1 MKTNRNQRIWIPVII
16 LILTGLLL
24 IGGVSAS
31 EFAPW
36 SIQTVD
42 SAGTVGQYSSVALD
56 AAGNPAI
63 SYHDE
68 TDEDLKYASWNGSM
82 WVITTVDASK
92 KSIDHHSSWGW
103 GRGWAGSWGWGCD
116 AHYMKNY
123 HGTGSVGEYTSLA
136 FDSSGNPRISYYD
149 DSNKDLKYAAWDGT
163 QWVITTVDGTN
174 YKKDGQKGYNWDGDN
189 GRAQSSSINV
199 GKYSSLALDRN
210 GNPRISYYDE
220 THGILKY
227 ASWDGSKW
235 VISTVDA
242 PKSEGGS
249 RSNWGDWGWGGYQ
262 NHDNDNEYTKY
273 YHGTQKIGEYSSLAL
288 DSTGKPRIS
297 YHDEGNED
305 LKYATWDG
313 SQWVITTVD
322 GTNYKKAGQ
331 KGCNWDGDHGRDQYN
346 SIKVGD
352 YSSLA
357 LDSTG
362 SPRISYYDETNKD
375 LKYATWDGSRW
386 VITTVDSV
394 KNMGE
399 YSSLELNANG
409 DPRIS
414 YYDASNGNLKFAAWN
429 RTNSLWVTEIVDRSK
444 KVGTFTSLALNSQGM
459 PCISYYDQ
467 SNKDLKYTGWT
478 GHVQSQKVPTVTG
491 ITPGSG
497 VAGTSGLAINLTGT
511 NFVPGTT
518 PTVWLAKAGS
528 GNITAT
534 GVTVTSSTTIT
545 CTITLPAE
553 TASTGQWDVVVK
565 NADGQSGTKT
575 AAFTVVNSPSS
586 PIVNNITPGSGVS
599 GTSVLVNLTGTNFV
613 PGTIPTVWLAKTGS
627 SNISATSVIVIST
640 TQITGTFAL
649 PAGSASSEPLDVF
662 VRNTDGQS
670 GSKSAAFTVFDP
682 IPAPTVTAII
692 PGSGVTGTSGLIVNL
707 TGTNFVPGTPPT
719 VWLAKS
725 GESNITATSVTV
737 ISSTNLTCTITLPAG
752 SASAGLWD
760 VVVRNADG
768 QSGTKT
774 AAFTMTNPIQALS
787 LTGITPSSGIAGT
800 SGLAVNLTGTG
811 FVMGT
816 SPTVWLTKTGASNIT
831 VTGVT
836 VISPTNILGNLPL
849 PAPSA
854 TSAGQWNVVVTNT
867 NGQSAT
873 LTNAFTVTNPAPT
886 VTGVNP
892 ATGVAGTQLPS
903 VSITGENFVKD
914 TTPSIWLAKTG
925 EDNINATDVVVV
937 SPTQITCAILL
948 TPYKNTI
955 PGQWDLFVKNA
966 DGQSGSK
973 IAAFALTNPAP
984 VVTSIEPSTGINGT
998 TIDIVR
1004 VTGNNFGFGQNPDI
1018 WLAKTGQN
1026 NIPASS
1032 VQIFGT
1038 TELKFTLI
1046 IPESAPA
1053 GTWDLLVRSKD
1064 GLVSANLGV
1073 FEITQ
1078 KTGATPLT
1086 WDWSASGWDGWQ
1098 TATTCPTAGTC
1109 SIYGPVMVDGHGE
1122 YGSDIT
1128 SATGSKTESTVSK
1141 TFTAPSDTTWTT
1153 LTFTGLLSSSDLL
1166 NGRKMT
1172 INVDGVD
1179 VYSATAG
1186 QDPTING
1193 QQFTITRTFTQR
1205 NAVKV
1210 TISGIQSPIRQTSS
1224 YRMQFNSL
1232 TLS

>member
-199 GKYSSLALDRN
+199 GKYSSLVLDKN

-235 VISTVDA
+235 VIKTVDA
-242 PKSEGGS
+242 SKSESDS
-249 RSNWGDWGWGGYQ
+249 RSYWGWGGYQ
-262 NHDNDNEYTKY
+262 NHDNDNEYIKY

-288 DSTGKPRIS
+288 DSSGNPRIS

-305 LKYATWDG
+305 LKYASWNGT
-313 SQWVITTVD
+313 QWVISTVD

-357 LDSTG
+357 LNSTG

-375 LKYATWDGSRW
+375 LKYAAWDGSRW

-394 KNMGE
+394 KSVGE
-399 YSSLELNANG
+399 YPSLELNAKG

-414 YYDASNGNLKFAAWN
+414 YYDASNGHLKFAAWN
-429 RTNSLWVTEIVDRSK
+429 RTNSLWVTEIVDNSK

-467 SNKDLKYTGWT
+467 SNKDLKYTGCT
-478 GHVQSQKVPTVTG
+478 GHTQNPAPVANFVGTPTSGTAPLTVTFRDRSTNTPTSWG
-491 ITPGSG
+491 WDFGDNSSVNATVQNPVHTYASAGNYTVKLTATNSAGSNLFTQTNYITVTSGVVTPVVNFVGSPTSGTAPLTVTFTDSSTNTPISWSWDFGDNSSVNATVQNPVHTYASAGNYTVKLTATNSAGSNTKSSTNYIIVSPAIAAPTFVSAATNFDGTIITITFSKEMADPTGKADQFNFTINGGAYQIFSAAALNTDKTKIDLTTSNASIKYGDIIQVRYMEGDVVSSDGGVLKTFPKARLPDEPVSNNIPAPLALTFTSITPATG
-497 VAGTSGLAINLTGT
+497 VAGTSVSITNLAGTGFLPGATVNLT
-511 NFVPGTT
+511 
-518 PTVWLAKAGS
+518 KAGS
-528 GNITAT
+528 
-534 GVTVTSSTTIT
+534 
-545 CTITLPAE
+545 
-553 TASTGQWDVVVK
+553 
-565 NADGQSGTKT
+565 
-575 AAFTVVNSPSS
+575 
-586 PIVNNITPGSGVS
+586 
-599 GTSVLVNLTGTNFV
+599 
-613 PGTIPTVWLAKTGS
+613 
-627 SNISATSVIVIST
+627 
-640 TQITGTFAL
+640 
-649 PAGSASSEPLDVF
+649 
-662 VRNTDGQS
+662 
-670 GSKSAAFTVFDP
+670 
-682 IPAPTVTAII
+682 
-692 PGSGVTGTSGLIVNL
+692 
-707 TGTNFVPGTPPT
+707 
-719 VWLAKS
+719 
-725 GESNITATSVTV
+725 SNITATSVTV
-737 ISSTNLTCTITLPAG
+737 DSSSKIITCT
-752 SASAGLWD
+752 
-760 VVVRNADG
+760 
-768 QSGTKT
+768 
-774 AAFTMTNPIQALS
+774 
-787 LTGITPSSGIAGT
+787 
-800 SGLAVNLTGTG
+800 
-811 FVMGT
+811 
-816 SPTVWLTKTGASNIT
+816 
-831 VTGVT
+831 
-836 VISPTNILGNLPL
+836 LPL

-873 LTNAFTVTNPAPT
+873 LTNAFIVTNPAPT
-886 VTGVNP
+886 VTSINP
-892 ATGVAGTQLPS
+892 ATGVAGTQLS
-903 VSITGENFVKD
+903 GVSITGENFVKD
-914 TTPSIWLAKTG
+914 TTPSVWLAKQG
-925 EDNINATDVVVV
+925 EDIINTTDVVVV

-948 TPYKNTI
+948 TPYRNTL
-955 PGQWDLFVKNA
+955 PGQWDLVVKNA

-984 VVTSIEPSTGINGT
+984 VVTSIEPQTGVNGT
-998 TIDIVR
+998 TIQIVK
-1004 VTGNNFGFGQNPDI
+1004 VVGDNFGFGHNPDI
-1018 WLAKTGQN
+1018 WLAKTGQS
-1026 NIPASS
+1026 NITASDT
-1032 VQIFGT
+1032 QISGT
-1038 TELKFTLI
+1038 TQLKFTLI
-1046 IPESAPA
+1046 IPETAPA
-1053 GTWDLLVRSKD
+1053 GKWDLMVRSKD
-1064 GLVSANLGV
+1064 GQTGAYLGY
-1073 FEITQ
+1073 FEITP
-1078 KTGATPLT
+1078 KVGATPLT
-1086 WDWSASGWDGWQ
+1086 WDWSVNGWDGWQ
-1098 TATTCPTAGTC
+1098 PNTICPTTGTC
-1109 SIYGPVMVDGHGE
+1109 SIYGPVMVNGHGE

-1128 SATGSKTESTVSK
+1128 SALGSKTESSVWK
-1141 TFTAPSDTTWTT
+1141 TFTAPSDTTWTS

-1179 VYSATAG
+1179 VYSDTAG
-1186 QDPTING
+1186 HDPTING
-1193 QQFTITRTFTQR
+1193 QQFTITKTFTQR

-1210 TISGIQSPIRQTSS
+1210 TISGIQNPIKTTSS

>member
-1 MKTNRNQRIWIPVII
+1 MKTNRNQRTWISVII

-116 AHYMKNY
+116 AHYMKDY

-199 GKYSSLALDRN
+199 GKYSSLVLDRN

-227 ASWDGSKW
+227 ATWDGSKW
-235 VISTVDA
+235 VISTVDSS
-242 PKSEGGS
+242 KSEGGS

-394 KNMGE
+394 KTVGE

-414 YYDASNGNLKFAAWN
+414 YYDASNGHLKFAAWN
-429 RTNSLWVTEIVDRSK
+429 RTNSLWVTEIVDSSK

-478 GHVQSQKVPTVTG
+478 GHTQTPTAPTVTGISPTSGPLVGGTVVTITGTGFTGATAVNFGTTPGTSLTVNSATKINITSPTGAAGTVNVTVTTPAGTSATSPACQFTYTTVTAAPTVTGISPTSGPLVGGTVVTITGTGFTGATAVKFGTTAGTSLTVNSATQINITSPAGAAGTVNVTVTTPAGTSAASSAGQFTYTIPTPTVTGISPTTGSEAGGTVVTVTGTEFTGATAVKFGTTAGTSLTVNSATQITITSPAGAAGTVNITVTTPGGTSATSPADEFTYTITPLTVTG
-491 ITPGSG
+491 ITPGTG
-497 VAGTSGLAINLTGT
+497 VAGTSVSITNLAGTG
-511 NFVPGTT
+511 FLPGTT
-518 PTVWLAKAGS
+518 
-528 GNITAT
+528 
-534 GVTVTSSTTIT
+534 
-545 CTITLPAE
+545 
-553 TASTGQWDVVVK
+553 
-565 NADGQSGTKT
+565 
-575 AAFTVVNSPSS
+575 
-586 PIVNNITPGSGVS
+586 
-599 GTSVLVNLTGTNFV
+599 VNLT
-613 PGTIPTVWLAKTGS
+613 KTGS
-627 SNISATSVIVIST
+627 
-640 TQITGTFAL
+640 
-649 PAGSASSEPLDVF
+649 
-662 VRNTDGQS
+662 
-670 GSKSAAFTVFDP
+670 
-682 IPAPTVTAII
+682 
-692 PGSGVTGTSGLIVNL
+692 
-707 TGTNFVPGTPPT
+707 
-719 VWLAKS
+719 
-725 GESNITATSVTV
+725 SNITATSVTV
-737 ISSTNLTCTITLPAG
+737 DSSSKIITCT
-752 SASAGLWD
+752 
-760 VVVRNADG
+760 
-768 QSGTKT
+768 
-774 AAFTMTNPIQALS
+774 
-787 LTGITPSSGIAGT
+787 
-800 SGLAVNLTGTG
+800 
-811 FVMGT
+811 
-816 SPTVWLTKTGASNIT
+816 
-831 VTGVT
+831 
-836 VISPTNILGNLPL
+836 LPL

-873 LTNAFTVTNPAPT
+873 LTNAFIITNPAPT
-886 VTGVNP
+886 ITSINP
-892 ATGVAGTQLPS
+892 ATGVAGTQLSS

-914 TTPSIWLAKTG
+914 TTPSVWLAKTG

-955 PGQWDLFVKNA
+955 PGQWDLVVKNA

-998 TIDIVR
+998 TIQIVK
-1004 VTGNNFGFGQNPDI
+1004 VTGNNFGFGQNPYI
-1018 WLAKTGQN
+1018 WLAKTGQT
-1026 NIPASS
+1026 NIDATSI
-1032 VQIFGT
+1032 QIYGT
-1038 TELKFTLI
+1038 EQLSFTLI

-1053 GTWDLLVRSKD
+1053 GTWDLLVKSRD
-1064 GLVSANLGV
+1064 GQVSANLGV
-1073 FEITQ
+1073 FTITQ

-1086 WDWSASGWDGWQ
+1086 WDWSVDGWNGWQ

-1109 SIYGPVMVDGHGE
+1109 SIYGPVMVNGHGE

-1141 TFTAPSDTTWTT
+1141 TFTAPSDATWTS

-1172 INVDGVD
+1172 ISVDGVD
-1179 VYSATAG
+1179 VYSSTAG
-1186 QDPTING
+1186 QDPAING
-1193 QQFTITRTFTQR
+1193 QQFTITKTFTQR
-1205 NAVKV
+1205 NTVKV
-1210 TISGIQSPIRQTSS
+1210 TISGIQSPIRDTTS

-1232 TLS
+1232 TLK